1 MKKRLAQFGEYL
13 VKKYSKKELYDP
25 KKEALYDHSVYSLYE
40 KEILK
45 PVKKDLTIH
54 DLVRE
59 QMGLLT
65 FVDTNGWPED
75 RTREFYKGCYDL
87 NRNENLQVI
96 ISQYTKLQQNK
107 VWLEGQQDTDYI
119 DCKLVVSGVLG
130 VADAI
135 RKGAAQHGV
144 EEEEFDQYEAA

>member
-1 MKKRLAQFGEYL
+1 MRNRLSQLGEYL
-13 VKKYSKKELYDP
+13 VKKFSKKELYDP
-25 KKEALYDHSVYSLYE
+25 TKLALYDSSVYSLYE

-45 PVKKDLTIH
+45 PVKKDLSIH

-65 FVDTNGWPED
+65 FVDTKDWSED
-75 RTREFYKGCYDL
+75 KKREFYKGCYDL
-87 NRNENLQVI
+87 NRNENLQAI

-130 VADAI
+130 VAEAI